1 LAELPKV
8 SLAVAVLLIGLKVI
22 SCVKSWILKE
32 LESTRPLRSRSK
44 QLSMRSIE
52 GMCGGSGSEDSDV
65 EDDSFL
71 ERSDP
76 VDPTFIKFAISLAS
90 NGLKALLLIS
100 VASILGIST
109 TSFVAVLSMSS
120 LAIGL
125 ALQGLLKDLA
135 AGVMLLVFRKYDVGD
150 LVDIAGVFGKVA
162 EIALFETV
170 VRSPDNKTISI
181 PNSQVNVIT
190 NLSAQATIRADVAL
204 KIGHDTGLRAAKDV
218 LLRLVR
224 TSPKVLQDP
233 APQVLVSQVDE
244 LGKELT
250 MRVWLDKADYT
261 TVPFAIREEAVLAL
275 EDAGL
280 ALSRWPAGA
289 NMRGK

>member
-1 LAELPKV
+1 
-8 SLAVAVLLIGLKVI
+8 
-22 SCVKSWILKE
+22 
-32 LESTRPLRSRSK
+32 
-44 QLSMRSIE
+44 M
-52 GMCGGSGSEDSDV
+52 
-65 EDDSFL
+65 

-76 VDPTFIKFAISLAS
+76 VDPTFIKFAISFAS

-150 LVDIAGVFGKVA
+150 LVNIAGVFGKVV

-181 PNSQVNVIT
+181 PNSQVSVIT
-190 NLSAQATIRADVAL
+190 NLSEQETLRADVAL
-204 KIGHDTGLRAAKDV
+204 KIAHDTGLRAAKDV
-218 LLRLVR
+218 LLRVVR
-224 TSPKVLQDP
+224 TSPRVLQHP

-244 LGKELT
+244 LGKELS
-250 MRVWLDKADYT
+250 MRVWLGKADYT
-261 TVPFAIREEAVLAL
+261 TVPFVLREEGVLAL
-275 EDAGL
+275 EEAGL
-280 ALSRWPAGA
+280 ALSRLPSPCPPLPLSTAGA
-289 NMRGK
+289 KMGR